1 MRMHHVRHDRPTN
14 DLRTTDL
21 LRSTSTDLLTDLT
34 KHNLRRNLGPYRQPS
49 RRGRRARLVFLALLL
64 ALALGRLGADLLVV
78 LLEGREVLAGLPCR
92 ATHRVEVRAAP
103 GIEAAAGAEGI
114 EAAAGAE
121 GIEAAAGAAQGI
133 EAAVGAAGRT
143 SENSPSSMPSPTYQ

>member
-1 MRMHHVRHDRPTN
+1 M
-14 DLRTTDL
+14 
-21 LRSTSTDLLTDLT
+21 
-34 KHNLRRNLGPYRQPS
+34 KY
-49 RRGRRARLVFLALLL
+49 LVLLALLL

-78 LLEGREVLAGLPCR
+78 LLERGQVLAGLPCR

-114 EAAAGAE
+114 EAAAGAAQ

>member
-1 MRMHHVRHDRPTN
+1 MRSPVH
-14 DLRTTDL
+14 LRQQ
-21 LRSTSTDLLTDLT
+21 RSGWG
-34 KHNLRRNLGPYRQPS
+34 KY
-49 RRGRRARLVFLALLL
+49 LVLLALLL
-64 ALALGRLGADLLVV
+64 ALALGRLGTDLLVV

-103 GIEAAAGAEGI
+103 GIEAAAGAAQGI
-114 EAAAGAE
+114 EAAAGAAQ

>member
-1 MRMHHVRHDRPTN
+1 MGHW
-14 DLRTTDL
+14 
-21 LRSTSTDLLTDLT
+21 S
-34 KHNLRRNLGPYRQPS
+34 
-49 RRGRRARLVFLALLL
+49 LVLLALLL

-78 LLEGREVLAGLPCR
+78 LLEGREDLAGLPCR

-114 EAAAGAE
+114 EAAAGAAQGIE
-121 GIEAAAGAAQGI
+121 AAAGAAQGIEAAAGAAQGI